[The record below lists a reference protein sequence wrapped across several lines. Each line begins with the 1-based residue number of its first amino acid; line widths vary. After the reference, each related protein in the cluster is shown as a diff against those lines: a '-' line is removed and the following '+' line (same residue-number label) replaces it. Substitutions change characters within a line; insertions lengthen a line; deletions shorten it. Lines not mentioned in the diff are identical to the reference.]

1 VITFARINVAAA
13 NVSHFVG
20 RRTSADPMTL
30 RAQAYIQNVG
40 EINVHVAIPLDAPR
54 FDMRLRGTLGAMPAQ
69 AFNTFAVPTGALQI
83 ENGQVATSTFRVT
96 VHHGVASGEITPR
109 FNDLSVSI
117 TRKGSTGILGN
128 GGILGGAARGIASF
142 AANKLVMRAN
152 NPDNAT
158 SAPHSGTI
166 SHTYK
171 SSETLIAFLWLS
183 LRDGLLAVIKK

>member
-1 VITFARINVAAA
+1 
-13 NVSHFVG
+13 
-20 RRTSADPMTL
+20 MTL
-30 RAQAYIQNVG
+30 RAQAYVQNVG
-40 EINVHVAIPLDAPR
+40 QINLQVAIPLDAPR
-54 FDMRLRGTLGAMPAQ
+54 FDMRLRGTVGVMPAQ

-83 ENGQVATSTFRVT
+83 ENGQVATSTFSVT
-96 VHHGVASGEITPR
+96 VKHGVASGEITPR

-128 GGILGGAARGIASF
+128 GGIIGGAARGIASF

-152 NPDNAT
+152 NPDNST
-158 SAPHSGTI
+158 SAPRSGTI
-166 SHTYK
+166 SHTFK